1 MTSRLVAPIL
11 FLVTGLVTGYT
22 TFYRMMWA
30 IWGAPI
36 AFVMYVAMCGS
47 GLLVVAFLLMLFNP
61 KIGIRVALLATVL
74 LWCFYL
80 PAALETNWLG
90 VAQERAQGV
99 AAVCSLLLL
108 IVVTAYSVRRYF
120 IPKRT
125 NGS

>member
-47 GLLVVAFLLMLFNP
+47 GLLVVA
-61 KIGIRVALLATVL
+61 
-74 LWCFYL
+74 
-80 PAALETNWLG
+80 
-90 VAQERAQGV
+90 
-99 AAVCSLLLL
+99 
-108 IVVTAYSVRRYF
+108 IVVTAYSVRRCF